1 VSAAGEPLTAEKKT
15 RNGTEML
22 KDSANRR
29 PRRAVKVGIAAAV
42 AVAASGALFASQAG
56 AASLFTTTAENVM
69 VKTAP
74 GINCF
79 VLGWNKSGGFFT
91 DTDALVLRKYD
102 LTQLGWKPGWNSTGV
117 QIEAGHHV
125 EAWVSSNHCSE
136 PVSLKYVTKKIKV
149 SPRRGDWGN
158 AWLDTTS

>member
-1 VSAAGEPLTAEKKT
+1 
-15 RNGTEML
+15 ML
-22 KDSANRR
+22 KDSARRR
-29 PRRAVKVGIAAAV
+29 PHRAVKVGIAAAV

-56 AASLFTTTAENVM
+56 AASPFTTTAENVM

-91 DTDALVLRKYD
+91 EALVLRTYD

-117 QIEAGHHV
+117 RIEAGHHV
-125 EAWVSSNHCSE
+125 EAWVSSTHCSE
-136 PVSLKYVTKKIKV
+136 SVSLKHVTKKIKV
-149 SPRRGDWGN
+149 SPTRGDWGN